1 MFLEQKNTP
10 RWMIFMIDILL
21 AIVSIGFAY
30 LLRFSFS
37 IPETFLN
44 KLPGVIAVVVGV
56 RALSFVVARVYSGII
71 RYTGTQDLIRI
82 FLVNTSGSVLFVAT
96 NLVLRHL
103 WDLPHLIPYN
113 IIIIDF
119 FILTLTMTVYRILI
133 KVAFLELYHPT
144 RQGSGS
150 GAEVIIF
157 GAGDTG
163 LMAKRAIERDGR
175 QRLKVVAFIDDNP
188 SKARKKL
195 DNVIIHPLAKLE
207 ELLESE
213 SIDQVI
219 IAVPTIK
226 PQRKSEIVE
235 MCLKHDVK
243 VLSVPPVT
251 RWIDGN
257 LSPSQLQKIKI
268 EDLLE
273 RDEIVINSA
282 RIAADLKGKT
292 ILISGAAGS
301 IGSELMRQ
309 IVRFAPASMVL
320 IDQAETPLYEIEL
333 EIGAMDTTSHL
344 HPILCDITNK
354 ERLNRIFMKHK
365 PHLVFH
371 AAAYKHVPMMENNP
385 REAVRT
391 NVMGTKVIA
400 DLANEH
406 RVERFI
412 MVSTDKAVNPTSVMG
427 ASKRMAEIYTQ
438 TLNSQSN
445 TRFITTRFGNVL
457 GSNGS
462 VITLFRKQIENG
474 GPVTITHPK
483 VTRYFM
489 TIPEASRLVL
499 EAASMGEG
507 GEIFLFNMG
516 ESLRIV
522 DLAHKMIRLSGLTPG
537 TDIQIVYTGLRP
549 GEKLFE
555 ELLNQDENTI
565 HTGHP
570 HILAAK
576 VKHYEMPYVLQA
588 MDDLILNIHHR
599 DKFEVVKI
607 LKQIIPEYKS
617 KNSVY
622 EQFD

>member
-10 RWMIFMIDILL
+10 RWMIFLIDILL
-21 AIVSIGFAY
+21 TTMSIGFAY

-37 IPETFLN
+37 IPDHYLN
-44 KLPGVIAVVVGV
+44 KLPGVVALVVGV
-56 RALSFVVARVYSGII
+56 RALSFVIARVYSGII

-82 FLVNTSGSVLFVAT
+82 FLVNTAGSLLFVIT
-96 NLVLRHL
+96 NLVLRYL
-103 WDLPHLIPYN
+103 WDMPHVIPYN

-119 FILTLTMTVYRILI
+119 FILTLAMTAYRILI
-133 KVAFLELYHPT
+133 KVAFLELYNPT
-144 RQGSGS
+144 RNLSGT
-150 GAEVIIF
+150 GAGVIIF

-163 LMAKRAIERDGR
+163 LMAKRAIERDAR
-175 QRLKVVAFIDDNP
+175 QRLKLVAFIDDNP

-195 DNVIIHPLAKLE
+195 DNVIIHPPAKLD
-207 ELLESE
+207 ELLAEQE
-213 SIDQVI
+213 IDQVI
-219 IAVPTIK
+219 IAVPNIRA
-226 PQRKSEIVE
+226 QRKSEIVE
-235 MCLKHDVK
+235 ACLKHSVK
-243 VLSVPPVT
+243 VFSVPPVT
-251 RWIDGN
+251 RWIDGT
-257 LSPSQLQKIKI
+257 LSTKQLQKIRI

-273 RDEIVINSA
+273 RDEIVINSKQ
-282 RIAADLKGKT
+282 IAADLKGKT

-309 IVRFAPASMVL
+309 IIKFSPGTMIL

-333 EIGAMDTTSHL
+333 EINALETTCHL
-344 HPILCDITNK
+344 LPILCDITDK
-354 ERLNRIFMKHK
+354 DRLERLFVKHK
-365 PHLVFH
+365 PQMVFH

-385 REAVRT
+385 REAIRT
-391 NVMGTKVIA
+391 NVLGTKVIA
-400 DLANEH
+400 DLSD
-406 RVERFI
+406 RYGVERFI

-438 TLNSQSN
+438 TLNGHSN

-462 VITLFRKQIENG
+462 VITLFKKQIELG
-474 GPVTITHPK
+474 GPLTITHPK
-483 VTRYFM
+483 VTRFFM

-499 EAASMGEG
+499 QAASMGEG

-516 ESLRIV
+516 ESLRIL
-522 DLAHKMIRLSGLTPG
+522 DLANKMIRLSGLTPG
-537 TDIQIVYTGLRP
+537 VDIHIVYTGLRP
-549 GEKLFE
+549 GEKLYE

-570 HILAAK
+570 HILAAH
-576 VKHYEMPYVLQA
+576 VKHYEMPSVHDS
-588 MDDLILNIHHR
+588 MNELISNIYHR

-607 LKQIIPEYKS
+607 LKRIIPEYIS
-617 KNSVY
+617 KNSIY